1 MLVFLSILGGPR
13 LSWALSRTDHETE
26 VWGEGQDGRVE
37 LHAWSPSCYNEVG
50 GGGGGMLVRAR
61 GMEVERVTWGLGK
74 GETGQAGAGGLRA
87 GTRLPSS
94 TALQGGAAPLQR
106 VMGPAC

>member
-1 MLVFLSILGGPR
+1 
-13 LSWALSRTDHETE
+13 
-26 VWGEGQDGRVE
+26 
-37 LHAWSPSCYNEVG
+37 
-50 GGGGGMLVRAR
+50 MLVRAR